1 MGISLANMLG
11 PISYCLKCLACP
23 SNGEGATRTV
33 VVNKER
39 EQRHGSTDVTE
50 VTVGINVTQISDAH
64 KTVNSKPKN
73 ILLGSLES
81 L

>member
-11 PISYCLKCLACP
+11 PISYRLKCLACP
-23 SNGEGATRTV
+23 LNGEGATRAV

-39 EQRHGSTDVTE
+39 ERRCGSTDVTE
-50 VTVGINVTQISDAH
+50 VMVGINVTQISDAH